1 MRYRV
6 LGPLEIEADGEL
18 LALGGAKQRALLA
31 LLLMH
36 ANEVVSRDV
45 LLEDLW
51 GEHGACGTVHGLE
64 VLVSRVRKCL
74 AASGVQPL
82 ATRPS
87 GYELQVGPD
96 ELDSVSF
103 DRLLQEGR
111 LALNSGAFEE
121 AAARLREALAL
132 WRGRPFE
139 DVAYDSFAKVERER
153 LEELRLLALEERIE
167 ADLAIGR
174 HVEVVADLDALVRQH
189 PLRER
194 FRSQLMLALYR
205 SGRQAEALRVYQDAR
220 RELVAELGIEPG
232 HALRQL
238 EQAILRH
245 DPELG
250 VASNPKRAA
259 TDAAKPALFERRR
272 LLLLVLVLSGLA
284 ATIGAVV
291 ALVSAGQAGLSGIAS
306 DSVGAIDPGSGKI
319 IAEIPV
325 GEHPSDLA
333 AADAVWVANFSS
345 GTLSRIDPRTRKVV
359 SVTNAGGTPT
369 GLAVGDGA
377 VWVSNGF
384 GRRVLRVDG
393 RSGRVTATIPVG
405 GHPGA
410 IALDRNGVWVANTL
424 TDSVARINPDVL
436 QAAMIRVGR
445 GPSGIA
451 VGDGSV
457 WVANGLERT
466 LTQIDSA
473 SGEVVRARIPLRC
486 APAQVAFGA
495 GSVWVT
501 CTTADAV
508 ARVDPHTGQSTA
520 TIRVG
525 GGPTDLAVLDD
536 RVWVADTYGRELS
549 EINPSRNAVVDNV
562 KIGAS
567 PEALASIEGELW
579 VGTGGS

>member
-1 MRYRV
+1 
-6 LGPLEIEADGEL
+6 
-18 LALGGAKQRALLA
+18 
-31 LLLMH
+31 MH

-51 GEHGACGTVHGLE
+51 GERGACGTVHGLE
-64 VLVSRVRKCL
+64 VLVSRLRKCL
-74 AASGVQPL
+74 AATGVQPL
-82 ATRPS
+82 ETRPS

-103 DRLLQEGR
+103 ARLLQEGR
-111 LALNSGAFEE
+111 LALGSGAFAE
-121 AAARLREALAL
+121 AAETLRQALAL

-139 DVAYDSFAKVERER
+139 DVTYDSFAKVELKR

-167 ADLAIGR
+167 ADLALGR
-174 HVEVVADLDALVRQH
+174 HVDVVAELDALVRQH

-194 FRSQLMLALYR
+194 LRSQLMLALYR
-205 SGRQAEALRVYQDAR
+205 SGRQVEALRVYQDAR

-232 HALRQL
+232 HAMHQL

-245 DPELG
+245 DPELA
-250 VASNPKRAA
+250 VASTPKRAA
-259 TDAAKPALFERRR
+259 TDAAKARLFQRRR
-272 LLLLVLVLSGLA
+272 LLLLVLVLGGIA
-284 ATIGAVV
+284 AAIGAVV
-291 ALVSAGQAGLSGIAS
+291 ALLSAGQAGLSGIAP
-306 DSVGAIDPGSGKI
+306 DSVGAISPRSGKV
-319 IAEIPV
+319 IAETPV
-325 GEHPSDLA
+325 GEHPTDLA
-333 AADAVWVANFSS
+333 AANGVWVANFDS
-345 GTLSRIDPRTRKVV
+345 GTLSHIEPRTRKVL
-359 SVTNAGGTPT
+359 SVTDAGGTPT

-384 GRRVLRVDG
+384 AGRVLRVDG
-393 RSGRVTATIPVG
+393 RSGRATATIPVG

-410 IALDRNGVWVANTL
+410 IAVDRNGVWVANTI
-424 TDSVARINPDVL
+424 TDSVARIDPDVL
-436 QAAMIRVGR
+436 QPTSVRVGR

-457 WVANGLERT
+457 WVADGLART

-473 SGEVVRARIPLRC
+473 SGEVVRARIALRC

-508 ARVDPHTGQSTA
+508 ARVDPRTGQSTA
-520 TIRVG
+520 TIPVG
-525 GGPTDLAVLDD
+525 GGPTQLVIIDD

-549 EINPSRNAVVDNV
+549 EIDPSRNAVVGEV

-567 PEALASIEGELW
+567 PEGLASVEGELW
-579 VGTGGS
+579 VAAGGS